1 MLHVVGESVSEMLSR
16 ILAQLR
22 VDRTTRPKCACRT
35 SEVVLQAPAPERV
48 IAGGLATPALLARML
63 VSKYC

>member
-1 MLHVVGESVSEMLSR
+1 MLHIIGESVSEMLSW

-22 VDRTTRPKCACRT
+22 VIRTTCPKYACRT
-35 SEVVLQAPAPERV
+35 SEMMLQAPAPERV
-48 IAGGLATPALLARML
+48 IAGGLATPALLARVL